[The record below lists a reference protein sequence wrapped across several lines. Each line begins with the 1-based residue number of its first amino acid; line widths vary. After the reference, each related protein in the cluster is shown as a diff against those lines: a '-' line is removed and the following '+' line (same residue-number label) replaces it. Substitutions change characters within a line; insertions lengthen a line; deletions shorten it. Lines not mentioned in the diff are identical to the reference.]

1 MTNTSDAD
9 PEIERYKQRLLE
21 ERALSPEERIKRIL
35 ARLHKLCHA
44 RGNQGGG
51 RMIKSVL
58 FLLLLFG
65 FLGSS
70 QAGPIVE
77 LYRYHADNKEFVFF
91 AENKEDQTLD
101 DNERVGKA
109 MTARD
114 AKSLLEIQVLA
125 DNWAARFYEIPV
137 IVGSGLLE
145 GSYIVPKSQITCVS
159 KPMVHWLIDY
169 PNAKGDEQTY
179 HAVLLPNGTVVTP
192 EVVELSQNANTH

>member
-1 MTNTSDAD
+1 MLGDNKWRK
-9 PEIERYKQRLLE
+9 E
-21 ERALSPEERIKRIL
+21 
-35 ARLHKLCHA
+35 
-44 RGNQGGG
+44 
-51 RMIKSVL
+51 MIKAVL
-58 FLLLLFG
+58 CLLVLFG
-65 FLGSS
+65 FLAST
-70 QAGPIVE
+70 QAGSIVE

-101 DNERVGKA
+101 DNERVDKA
-109 MTARD
+109 MMAWD
-114 AKSLLEIQVLA
+114 AKSQLEIQVLA

-137 IVGSGLLE
+137 IVGSGLLN

-192 EVVELSQNANTH
+192 EVAALSQNANTN

>member
-77 LYRYHADNKEFVFF
+77 LYCYHADNKEFVFF

-101 DNERVGKA
+101 ENLRADKA
-109 MTARD
+109 LMAPD
-114 AKSLLEIQVLA
+114 AKSIIEIQVLA

-137 IVGSGLLE
+137 IVGSGLLN

-169 PNAKGDEQTY
+169 PNAKGDEQSY
-179 HAVLLPNGTVVTP
+179 RAVLSPNGTVVTP
-192 EVVELSQNANTH
+192 ELPH